1 MSDYEIIMIV
11 IGVIGLLVSSSGLVI
26 ALLGFLDKSNKKQK

>member
-11 IGVIGLLVSSSGLVI
+11 IGVSGLLISLSGLVI